1 MLQSLECPPT
11 AEEVA
16 ESYCL
21 GRLTEADQQAFEGH
35 YLICPRCAQ
44 LAEATQDFLDT
55 FRMLTSRDT
64 GLAAKVSQTYSA

>member
-11 AEEVA
+11 PEEVA

-21 GRLTEADQQAFEGH
+21 GRLADTEQKAFEDH

-44 LAEATQDFLDT
+44 LVEATQDFLDT
-55 FRMLTSRDT
+55 FRLVTSRDT
-64 GLAAKVSQTYSA
+64 GIVEKIVQPYSV